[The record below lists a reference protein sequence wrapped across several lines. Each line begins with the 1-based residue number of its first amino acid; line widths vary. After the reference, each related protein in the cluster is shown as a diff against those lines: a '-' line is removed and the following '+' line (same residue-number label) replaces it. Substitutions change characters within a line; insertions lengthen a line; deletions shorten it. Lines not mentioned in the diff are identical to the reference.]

1 MILRR
6 LGEAIAEQNWFVVII
21 EILIVV
27 VGIFIGLQVDGWNEA
42 RKDRSD
48 EQKYLQQLHTDVLL
62 VEELSSRVRSRR
74 LDRLETVSAAS
85 DVLFNRVDRDTLTE
99 EECITIASANFF
111 NISAQGL
118 PSLEELIGTG
128 RLGIIQDTKLRSA
141 LVGLQQTR
149 AALLTMIATQSGSS
163 SFTHLPSKYPDLLR
177 LTSYYDTEVDE
188 IRNRARCDLA
198 GMQANQAFLN
208 QWSVNADGY
217 DAYIRDGLAPWS
229 DQLDTVH
236 RLIDDRLGLQ
246 HDGEQGP

>member
-48 EQKYLQQLHTDVLL
+48 ERKYLQQLHTDVLL
-62 VEELSSRVRSRR
+62 VEELSSRVRRRR

-85 DVLFNRVDRDTLTE
+85 DVLFDRVDRDTLTE

-149 AALLTMIATQSGSS
+149 
-163 SFTHLPSKYPDLLR
+163 
-177 LTSYYDTEVDE
+177 
-188 IRNRARCDLA
+188 
-198 GMQANQAFLN
+198 
-208 QWSVNADGY
+208 
-217 DAYIRDGLAPWS
+217 PWS
-229 DQLDTVH
+229 LDKNSRTS
-236 RLIDDRLGLQ
+236 
-246 HDGEQGP
+246 